1 MSNIHP
7 QPGRRV
13 PEREER
19 ITNFESRITI
29 ICIQLLPHLTGD
41 IIRINQKK
49 IDEIDTAMLALVAL
63 RMEQSKLIKA
73 HKHGQPIQDA
83 ARELHSQKA
92 QIAQVL
98 GIEPTLA
105 LEMLGIYC

>member
-1 MSNIHP
+1 MTSL
-7 QPGRRV
+7 
-13 PEREER
+13 
-19 ITNFESRITI
+19 ES
-29 ICIQLLPHLTGD
+29 
-41 IIRINQKK
+41 IRKK

-83 ARELHSQKA
+83 ARELHLQKKWNA
-92 QIAQVL
+92 QAQVL

-105 LEMLGIYC
+105 LEMLDLLLTESRNLQADTD